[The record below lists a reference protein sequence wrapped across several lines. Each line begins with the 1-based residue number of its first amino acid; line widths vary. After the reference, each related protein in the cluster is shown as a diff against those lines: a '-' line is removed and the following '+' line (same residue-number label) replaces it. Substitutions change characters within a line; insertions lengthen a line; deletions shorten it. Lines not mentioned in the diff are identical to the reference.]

1 MVQYTFKDIEV
12 FLLDDDLFQWAK
24 SGFADNGFDIESYK
38 LQHPGCEERIELAIA
53 VIRSMKVVE
62 DTESTSQAYK
72 MQSFNRM
79 MNKLHSQDIKSVQ
92 PHRTHSYR
100 KVIVYVASIAAFLLL
115 CLGSYYWVSTFKVQE
130 EVELTA
136 DMIDSLSRS
145 DQVQVL
151 LDGKQAV
158 GLDKNNA
165 EIRVNE
171 NGAVI
176 VDDKLVV
183 ASKGEKI
190 LMNQVVVPYGKRTKI
205 ILPDGS
211 SLWINS
217 GSCISYSSDFA
228 TNRRLNVQ
236 GEVFLDVKKDEKHPF
251 IVKTTHLEV
260 SVLGTAFNVNDYAK
274 NVETSVVLVRGSVDV
289 KVDNKAKQRL
299 LPNQRLSMAS
309 GAVKINEVDVYG
321 YICWKDDIMNFDG
334 QKLTTILNTLSQYYN
349 TKIEIIG
356 SLKDEKCYGS
366 LDLNCTLE
374 EVLES
379 ISLTTPLRIVRKGEI
394 IILSP
399 EKIDKESTNL

>member
-100 KVIVYVASIAAFLLL
+100 KVIVYVASIAAFLLI
-115 CLGSYYWVSTFKVQE
+115 CLGSYYWISNFKVQE

-165 EIRVNE
+165 EIRVDE
-171 NGAVI
+171 NGTFERKEFMFLFCIDGEAEINGTVI
-176 VDDKLVV
+176 K
-183 ASKGEKI
+183 KGETI
-190 LMNQVVVPYGKRTKI
+190 FIPCDYGTLTIK
-205 ILPDGS
+205 G
-211 SLWINS
+211 
-217 GSCISYSSDFA
+217 
-228 TNRRLNVQ
+228 
-236 GEVFLDVKKDEKHPF
+236 
-251 IVKTTHLEV
+251 
-260 SVLGTAFNVNDYAK
+260 
-274 NVETSVVLVRGSVDV
+274 
-289 KVDNKAKQRL
+289 KAEFGGMTYR
-299 LPNQRLSMAS
+299 
-309 GAVKINEVDVYG
+309 
-321 YICWKDDIMNFDG
+321 
-334 QKLTTILNTLSQYYN
+334 
-349 TKIEIIG
+349 
-356 SLKDEKCYGS
+356 
-366 LDLNCTLE
+366 
-374 EVLES
+374 
-379 ISLTTPLRIVRKGEI
+379 
-394 IILSP
+394 
-399 EKIDKESTNL
+399 NL